1 MLRQA
6 EGDFFETQIRCFDRV
21 LLEKNTHPLFLKG
34 MNVLKLNL
42 AVLTQA
48 VEESQLP
55 YQIWDTV
62 KEYVDLSGFREQ
74 DENVGRQAFVMSL
87 FVLVM
92 SMKDAMS
99 NPEKI
104 EACRAELLLRLN
116 VFKYGCFEAP
126 RA

>member
-21 LLEKNTHPLFLKG
+21 LLEKNTHPLFIRG
-34 MNVLKLNL
+34 MSVLKLNL

-48 VEESQLP
+48 VEESRLP

-62 KEYVDLSGFREQ
+62 KEYVDLSSIRDQNE
-74 DENVGRQAFVMSL
+74 DLGRQAFVMSL
-87 FVLVM
+87 FVLVI

-104 EACRAELLLRLN
+104 GECRRELLVRLD
-116 VFKYGCFEAP
+116 VLKHGCFA
-126 RA
+126 AQQA